1 MKKISIIGASGS
13 IGTQTLDVIRKESGL
28 SLIGVSVHSNL
39 KKLKEIIMEFH
50 PSAVAVTSE
59 KHYEEAKD
67 LVRELKYQG
76 ELSFGIEG
84 LIHIATLHEV
94 DTVVTS
100 LVGMVGLKPTVAAI
114 KAGKNIALA
123 NKETL
128 VAAGEIV
135 MDLARKNKVSI
146 LPVDSEHSAIFQSL
160 QGSKHEEIGKIILT
174 ASGGPFRGRDKAF
187 LKTVTKEMAL
197 KHPNWVM
204 GAKITVD
211 SSTMMN
217 KGLEVIEARWLFDVG
232 YDNIEVYVHPESII
246 HSMVQ
251 YRDNSII
258 AQLGAP
264 DMRLPIQYALNY
276 PLRSHAVADELDLL
290 KIGSLN
296 FHKPDTDTFRL
307 LELAYTAGRRGGL
320 QTAVMNSAN
329 EEAVELFLDD
339 RIRYYRIAEIVEEAM
354 DQFRD
359 LGEITLDK
367 VLETDIHVRDYV
379 RRKFKEV

>member
-1 MKKISIIGASGS
+1 
-13 IGTQTLDVIRKESGL
+13 
-28 SLIGVSVHSNL
+28 
-39 KKLKEIIMEFH
+39 
-50 PSAVAVTSE
+50 
-59 KHYEEAKD
+59 
-67 LVRELKYQG
+67 
-76 ELSFGIEG
+76 
-84 LIHIATLHEV
+84 
-94 DTVVTS
+94 
-100 LVGMVGLKPTVAAI
+100 
-114 KAGKNIALA
+114 
-123 NKETL
+123 
-128 VAAGEIV
+128 
-135 MDLARKNKVSI
+135 
-146 LPVDSEHSAIFQSL
+146 
-160 QGSKHEEIGKIILT
+160 
-174 ASGGPFRGRDKAF
+174 
-187 LKTVTKEMAL
+187 
-197 KHPNWVM
+197 
-204 GAKITVD
+204 
-211 SSTMMN
+211 
-217 KGLEVIEARWLFDVG
+217 
-232 YDNIEVYVHPESII
+232 
-246 HSMVQ
+246 MVQ

-367 VLETDIHVRDYV
+367 VGELNGQAVQLMDRAGW
-379 RRKFKEV
+379 K